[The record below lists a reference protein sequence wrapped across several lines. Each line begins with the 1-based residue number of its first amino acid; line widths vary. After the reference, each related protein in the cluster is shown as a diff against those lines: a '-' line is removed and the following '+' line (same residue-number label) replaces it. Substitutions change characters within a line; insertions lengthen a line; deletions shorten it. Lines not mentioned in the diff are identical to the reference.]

1 MNYHKDFNHLLKDY
15 GELVGLSGVEATD
28 KGFCALTVGGD
39 LAVQMLLDEKTGS
52 LAFFVNLG
60 KIEEEDRANAYPYI
74 LAANVLWVG
83 TAGATLGVD
92 YEGFVMVCYHEQ
104 LPGMDGERFARII
117 DNLVTVAMDWEE
129 NLVSI
134 RQGDAEALGEQGE
147 SRPETDVPASG
158 IRI

>member
-1 MNYHKDFNHLLKDY
+1 MNYHQDFHYLLKNY

-28 KGFCALTVGGD
+28 QGFCALVVD
-39 LAVQMLLDEKTGS
+39 DDVVVQMQLDEKTGS

-92 YEGFVMVCYHEQ
+92 YEGFVMVCYHEP
-104 LPGMDGERFARII
+104 LPGMDGERFAKII

-134 RQGDAEALGEQGE
+134 RQGDAEASGERGE
-147 SRPETDVPASG
+147 GTQETDVPASG